1 MAAKTPEE
9 EIAEL
14 RQANDELYREH
25 AHEKAQMQAAVE
37 QERLRTAEMTQTIEA
52 ITEENGQWRESY
64 AALEEAKRYAEEQI
78 EETRR
83 YAEEQ
88 FAAEKAELEEQIAQ
102 LESSV
107 KSCTSQVVDDLAE
120 LERLRGSDEAHEQQ
134 EAELQRQLDERDDR
148 FAQLSAEYDTLRVQH
163 DQLQQAMKDARK
175 SHEDEV
181 GAKQQELADSS
192 SKIEELQA
200 QVTSVEN
207 QLKAASAT
215 QDVRDVNQNALLRR
229 AEQQTQEKQEQLDEA
244 NARVKTLEDELALLS
259 LTSTSTNDFASRIRG
274 LQQDVFVKS
283 EQLVQQGEKHL
294 RVVELLDKTKAELA
308 QLREEVGG
316 VRRTLLR
323 GIGVDPTI
331 AAQDSSVDDMLYQHV
346 KLCVKFE
353 IPKLPQAES
362 DAGTP

>member
-1 MAAKTPEE
+1 
-9 EIAEL
+9 
-14 RQANDELYREH
+14 
-25 AHEKAQMQAAVE
+25 MQAAVE